1 VILLLVSA
9 TACTAIVVGIW
20 LFPSNAKTRD
30 LASTSLRSRVG
41 IRAFG
46 CGMIPRV
53 GAGVTVGNHLVLTD
67 AHVVAGSTSIEL
79 SIDDSVTTGLLVHLD
94 PNLDL
99 ALVQLKESSWTAHRA
114 LTFGKAAKGDAGW
127 VTLLRNDHLKPT
139 EVRVLRPVN
148 ITTED
153 IYVKG
158 RVTREGYEI
167 QGSIRPGDSGA
178 AVTVQGKIVGLLW
191 SRSQLREERA
201 WLTDTTPAAELIS
214 HPEDWHIP
222 KDTRCR

>member
-1 VILLLVSA
+1 
-9 TACTAIVVGIW
+9 
-20 LFPSNAKTRD
+20 
-30 LASTSLRSRVG
+30 
-41 IRAFG
+41 
-46 CGMIPRV
+46 MIPRV

-79 SIDDSVTTGLLVHLD
+79 STHDSVARGVVVHLD

-99 ALVQLKESSWTAHRA
+99 ALVQVKEPSRAAHRA
-114 LTFGKAAKGDAGW
+114 LTFGKATKGDAGW

-139 EVRVLRPVN
+139 EVRILRPVN

-158 RVTREGYEI
+158 RVTRSGYEI

-178 AVTVQGKIVGLLW
+178 AVMVRGNIVGLLW
-191 SRSQLREERA
+191 SRSQLKDERA
-201 WLTDTTPAAELIS
+201 WLTDTSPVVQLIN
-214 HPEDWHIP
+214 HPQKWGIP